1 MNKLISFYILSM
13 AEKEDCSKFEEIINE
28 LVNNESE
35 VGREEALNVLLDNP
49 LAFADFMSK
58 YYNDCLRKKENPKKL
73 FSMTALNNPNIK
85 LLSTM
90 EDGFDYINTL
100 SRSYE
105 LLTMDGE
112 DNLRE
117 AIKDKHGLNE
127 AKEIPSSSLEDDQF
141 ISVDDPEDKSSV
153 N

>member
-1 MNKLISFYILSM
+1 
-13 AEKEDCSKFEEIINE
+13 
-28 LVNNESE
+28 
-35 VGREEALNVLLDNP
+35 
-49 LAFADFMSK
+49 
-58 YYNDCLRKKENPKKL
+58 
-73 FSMTALNNPNIK
+73 MTALNNPNIK

-117 AIKDKHGLNE
+117 AIKDKHGLNNNQ
-127 AKEIPSSSLEDDQF
+127 KIIILNGLKNMFGKVITDDHEDRDTLINDEKNEDNKDGEGEDTDESF
-141 ISVDDPEDKSSV
+141 AGGAVPEDIEIKKDIDNLLQTFLRRDSYNKVVSRPYKT
-153 N
+153 NFKKL

>member
-1 MNKLISFYILSM
+1 M
-13 AEKEDCSKFEEIINE
+13 AEEECSNFKNIITN
-28 LVNNESE
+28 LVDNESE
-35 VGREEALNVLLDNP
+35 EDRNEAMNVLLDNP

-105 LLTMDGE
+105 LSLI
-112 DNLRE
+112 
-117 AIKDKHGLNE
+117 IKT
-127 AKEIPSSSLEDDQF
+127 LE
-141 ISVDDPEDKSSV
+141 
-153 N
+153 